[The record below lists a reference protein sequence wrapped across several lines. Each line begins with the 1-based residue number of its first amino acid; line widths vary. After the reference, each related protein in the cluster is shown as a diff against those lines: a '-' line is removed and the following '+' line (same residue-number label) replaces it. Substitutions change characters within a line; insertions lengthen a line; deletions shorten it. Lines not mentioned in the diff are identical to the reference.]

1 MNTKATF
8 TRLLNS
14 ARHLTPGE
22 RVEQLMQFN
31 ALGSE
36 EAKQKA
42 LEEFRRSLPQD
53 KSFQTKVGKGP
64 HTA

>member
-1 MNTKATF
+1 MNAKATF

-22 RVEQLMQFN
+22 KVEQLIKFN
-31 ALGSE
+31 ALSGE
-36 EAKQKA
+36 EAQRKA